1 MGIKT
6 AWRELWKF
14 NPRPIKKRTFAGAK
28 LDNLTSGWV
37 RTTNSAD
44 SALKG
49 DIKRLRNGSRQLVND
64 VDYCKQAVRNIVDN
78 IVGTGV
84 KLQSQIRMQRGGKL
98 DTKMNSTVERTF
110 KEWGYKDVVTWLVVY
125 VLTI

>member
-6 AWRELWKF
+6 AWRELWKS
-14 NPRPIKKRTFAGAK
+14 NPRPIRKRTFAGAK

-49 DIKRLRNGSRQLVND
+49 DIKKLRNGSRQLVND
-64 VDYCKQAVRNIVDN
+64 VDYCKQAVRNVVDN

-98 DTKMNSTVERTF
+98 DTKM
-110 KEWGYKDVVTWLVVY
+110 
-125 VLTI
+125 I